1 MIILVYLGHGMF
13 SSFRYVVAVLFLS
26 LKQCLGEVLSLLK

>member
-13 SSFRYVVAVLFLS
+13 SSFRYVAVLFLS